1 MKRLFLISLLIMYA
15 LLPVSCGGPESEE
28 TLAQRIL
35 NDRTLDQVDSMAR
48 VLLTEGFNAGSG
60 YSQVWARDLNTFIET
75 SCEVVDPADVRGALL
90 LFFAFQQENGEI
102 LDGYVLR
109 EEFYWDDDQPFY
121 SPLAPNHTGFKNTV
135 ETDQE
140 TSLIQAICKYID
152 KTGDIGILDEV
163 IGGLSVRERIG
174 LSLEY
179 LRRERL
185 SEEYGLIFG
194 ATTADWGDVQPLT
207 DNVVDINEAT
217 RFAIDVYDNAMLM
230 IALQMYAD
238 VTGDPDG
245 TLLAWRETL
254 KSNVRKHLWDKEKGQ
269 FIAHLYLDDS
279 PIPANFDESTV
290 YYHGGTAVAIEAGL
304 LTPEEVKASLE
315 KMRENVRASGM
326 PSIGLTLYPPYPEG
340 FFHGGMSQA
349 YNYQN
354 GGDWT
359 WFGGRMI
366 QQLIRFGMADDAY
379 REIRPMIDRV
389 LKNDG
394 FFEWYG
400 PGNVPSGSGRFKGS
414 AGVLAKAIALLREW
428 SWNTLI
434 GISPETKVISC
445 LEIYDVA
452 SRSHKVIAAFPFLI
466 EAPNWTPDGKWL
478 VINKEGRLYKI
489 APDGSGGLLPIDT
502 GDVTQCNNDHVITAD
517 GRWIGLSS
525 NDPANKEGYN
535 SYVFLVPFEGGQPRR
550 ITPLGPSYLH
560 GISPDGKW
568 AAYCAFRG
576 PDWQHMEQDVWVIPT
591 EGGEEIRLTD
601 APGLDDGPEY
611 SPDGKHIWFNSVRT
625 GRMQVWKMDTDGSNQ
640 TQMTFDPHMNAWF
653 PHVSPD
659 GKKVVYIAYHD
670 YELAPGEHLANKHVQ
685 LRMIPSEGGTPDLL
699 LSFFGGQGSLNVNSW
714 NPESTQFAYVSY
726 RLKEQK

>member
-1 MKRLFLISLLIMYA
+1 MNRPLLISLLFLCA
-15 LLPVSCGGPESEE
+15 LWPFSCRGPESDGA
-28 TLAQRIL
+28 LARHIL
-35 NDRTLDQVDSMAR
+35 DDPTLDRVDSMAR

-75 SCEVVDPADVRGALL
+75 SCEVVDPAEVRGALL
-90 LFFAFQQENGEI
+90 LFFALQQENGEI

-109 EEFYWDDDQPFY
+109 EDFDWDDGHPYY
-121 SPLAPNHTGFKNTV
+121 SPLAPDHAGFKNTV

-140 TSLIQAICKYID
+140 TSLIQAVCKYVG
-152 KTGDIGILDEV
+152 KTGDSGILDEMV
-163 IGGLSVRERIG
+163 GGLSVRERIG
-174 LSLEY
+174 LSLDY

-185 SEEYGLIFG
+185 SGEYGLLFG

-207 DNVVDINEAT
+207 DDVVDINEAT
-217 RFAIDVYDNAMLM
+217 RYAIDVYDNAMLM

-238 VTGDPDG
+238 VGGDPDG
-245 TLLAWRETL
+245 SLLSWREKL
-254 KSNVRKHLWDKEKGQ
+254 RANVRKHLWDENRGQ
-269 FIAHLYLDDS
+269 FIPHLYLDGS
-279 PIPANFDESTV
+279 PIPPDFDEGGV
-290 YYHGGTAVAIEAGL
+290 FYHGGTAVAIEAGL
-304 LTPEEVKASLE
+304 LTPDEVKVSLE
-315 KMRENVRASGM
+315 RMRENVRASGM

-349 YNYQN
+349 YHYQN

-366 QQLIRFGMADDAY
+366 QQLVRCGMVADAY

-389 LKNDG
+389 LENEG

-414 AGVLAKAIALLREW
+414 AGVLSRAIAMLREW
-428 SWNTLI
+428 SWDTLI
-434 GISPETKVISC
+434 GVSADTKVVSC
-445 LEIYDVA
+445 LEVYDIA
-452 SRSHKVIAAFPFLI
+452 SRSHKTVAAFPFLI
-466 EAPNWTPDGKWL
+466 EAPNWSPDGKWL
-478 VINKEGRLYKI
+478 LVNSEGRLFKI
-489 APDGSGGLLPIDT
+489 APAGSTELIPVDT
-502 GDVTQCNNDHVITAD
+502 GDVTQCNNDHVITAN
-517 GRWIGLSS
+517 GKWIGLSS

-535 SYVFLVPFEGGQPRR
+535 SYVFMVPFEGGEPRR
-550 ITPLGPSYLH
+550 ITPNGPSYLH

-576 PDWQHMEQDVWVIPT
+576 PDWQHMTREIYVIPT
-591 EGGEEIRLTD
+591 EGGNEIRLTD
-601 APGLDDGPEY
+601 APGLDDGPEF

-625 GRMQVWKMDTDGSNQ
+625 GRMQVWRMNADGSEQ

-659 GKKVVYIAYHD
+659 GQHVVYIAYHD
-670 YELAPGEHLANKHVQ
+670 YELEPGEHLANKHVQ
-685 LRMIPSEGGTPDLL
+685 LRMIPPEGGNPEIL

-714 NPESTQFAYVSY
+714 NPESTRFAFVSY
-726 RLKEQK
+726 RLTEK